1 MIHRFKR
8 EDNPCFVL
16 LKQCVQNNKLSL
28 KAKGLHCYLMS
39 LGDNDVLSLSGII
52 EASSDGRSSVL
63 GALEELKIHGY
74 INTITDDKNATY
86 EAFETPKEGSYVAKP
101 DINNDGDANENQ
113 TKTGVKGLISELG
126 ENQNQTKKGVYHAVL
141 GDQPVLLKNAMKL
154 LKNHYET
161 TMSCNVTLDTNESSA
176 SKDANDSND
185 YSKAL
190 SRDVTKSNI
199 PSDVG
204 NQIGLDSNW
213 SKMIM
218 KEWHNVFKSYPVVW
232 ELKLIKPLCKEHGVD
247 KVIKALIFYLN
258 NEDKKYISLKAF
270 SSKFGYW
277 LSKAGISLKSQSD
290 IQNEETLRYQKP
302 SRQ

>member
-86 EAFETPKEGSYVAKP
+86 EAFETQKEGSYVAKS
-101 DINNDGDANENQ
+101 DTNNDGDANENQ
-113 TKTGVKGLISELG
+113 TK
-126 ENQNQTKKGVYHAVL
+126 KGVYHAIL
-141 GDQPVLLKNAMKL
+141 GDEPVLLKNAMKL

-176 SKDANDSND
+176 SKDANDSNAYSKA

-247 KVIKALIFYLN
+247 RVIRALIFYLN